1 MEVHGGML
9 CRLRVVVRLENGSG
23 PTQGPVVKPAEVGGT
38 ICAFYFQSLV
48 TALGLSV
55 VLPMGRRQ
63 RDRKICITIPLVTQL
78 RNGVNQFRN
87 N

>member
-23 PTQGPVVKPAEVGGT
+23 PTQSVVKPAEVGGT

-63 RDRKICITIPLVTQL
+63 RRRKVCITIPLVTQL
-78 RNGVNQFRN
+78 RNGTNQFRN